1 MNDVRTTPGACC
13 DDAALDLG
21 AFIRDLAHDIANP
34 LNAISMNAELA
45 RLLLDRD
52 QPARAREAIGR
63 LLEDCARCGRFIQ
76 GIQRFGSGLH
86 AHAHETMSV
95 HALVSS
101 AMQLAG
107 GERIAGLP
115 EVRIEGDDI
124 PIRADRPALERAL
137 AGLLHNAAEA
147 GADDIQVHIGSDA
160 DAVLIEVR
168 DNGGG
173 VAPESVDKLAKPFY
187 STRRG
192 EGGSGLGLTLAREL
206 LRAHGGGMRITP
218 NVPRGTC
225 VELRLPATA

>member
-1 MNDVRTTPGACC
+1 MNDVRTTQDTSS
-13 DDAALDLG
+13 DDATLDLG
-21 AFIRDLAHDIANP
+21 AFVRDLAHDIANP

-52 QPARAREAIGR
+52 QPARAREAIVR

-86 AHAHETMSV
+86 AHPREVIAVRT
-95 HALVSS
+95 LVSS
-101 AMQLAG
+101 AMKLAG

-115 EVRIEGDDI
+115 EVLIKGDDVQV
-124 PIRADRPALERAL
+124 RADRPALERAL

-147 GADDIQVHIGSDA
+147 GADAIQVHTCNEA
-160 DAVLIEVR
+160 DAVLIEIR

-187 STRRG
+187 STRRS

-206 LRAHGGGMRITP
+206 LRAHGGSMRITP
-218 NVPRGTC
+218 NTPCGTC
-225 VELRLPATA
+225 IELRLPADA